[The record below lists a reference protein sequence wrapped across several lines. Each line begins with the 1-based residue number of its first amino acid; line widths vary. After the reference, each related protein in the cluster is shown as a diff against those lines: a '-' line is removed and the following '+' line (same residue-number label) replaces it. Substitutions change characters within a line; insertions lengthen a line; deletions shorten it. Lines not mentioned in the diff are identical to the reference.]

1 MHACL
6 PPPSFSLFLSQVYV
20 IQKEVKAHVKEAAE
34 FALGSEFPSAKELYT
49 HVFTEADTVT
59 RGYTLSP
66 VAIHC
71 HLWLYTLHTDRVRVR
86 WHQCCGQCG
95 VVLHSC

>member
-6 PPPSFSLFLSQVYV
+6 PPPFFSLFLSQVYV
-20 IQKEVKAHVKEAAE
+20 IQKEVQKEVKAHVKEAVE
-34 FALGSEFPSAKELYT
+34 FALASEFPSAKELYT
-49 HVFTEADTVT
+49 HVYTEADTVT

-71 HLWLYTLHTDRVRVR
+71 HLCL
-86 WHQCCGQCG
+86 
-95 VVLHSC
+95 